1 MINPLTAYRHWVN
14 DYVNRLYM
22 LSGYDF
28 NRDFITLIVTYAP
41 FIVAILTLAYALVPI
56 MVMRSILLIMII
68 VLLIDYLSVL
78 MYINA
83 KVYVRASHFEKRL
96 ANTLMMMI
104 PLVAS
109 GVTLEELISA
119 LASIERDP
127 YIAREFKLIL
137 RDVREGGMDVLT
149 ALRLSLNRVPSRTYS
164 EVFGLIAETY
174 LVSANLADILM
185 LKLEYLIRNK
195 YNKLRSTTQV
205 LSLFME
211 MYLVVALLLPI
222 LLVLII
228 VTITP
233 LGPIYLGPIA
243 LDPTL
248 VLLITTMV
256 YSPVMG
262 CVMYLL
268 IDAAVFL
275 IE

>member
-1 MINPLTAYRHWVN
+1 
-14 DYVNRLYM
+14 
-22 LSGYDF
+22 
-28 NRDFITLIVTYAP
+28 
-41 FIVAILTLAYALVPI
+41 
-56 MVMRSILLIMII
+56 
-68 VLLIDYLSVL
+68 
-78 MYINA
+78 
-83 KVYVRASHFEKRL
+83 
-96 ANTLMMMI
+96 MMMI

-109 GVTLEELISA
+109 GVTLEELIST

-262 CVMYLL
+262 YVMYLL
-268 IDAAVFL
+268 IDATISS